1 MAIAPRKT
9 YETPGNLV
17 ELLDRVVAAAS
28 DTAFYGA
35 KLDGQRGID
44 GMNDFR
50 SIPITP
56 IAEFRRQRLADT
68 VARPTEVEWIVGP
81 RRGRV
86 QGTLAVAEGVDQTGA
101 RYDVFRDALR
111 EADPDSKLRSCA
123 VISSPERRYFAAEI
137 STILGYV
144 GIQAHV
150 FADKDRRRTREI
162 LRVLSPEIVVVLS
175 DWLAGP
181 DIPSETRVCVTFD
194 RGPRLMQDGQI
205 DMYHIDE
212 LGFLGHSTDGRQW
225 ILYNDLYLYEKT
237 ESGRLVVTALH
248 NLVQPLLRI
257 ETEDPAEAFGAALS
271 ECADN
276 RSG

>member
-1 MAIAPRKT
+1 M
-9 YETPGNLV
+9 
-17 ELLDRVVAAAS
+17 
-28 DTAFYGA
+28 
-35 KLDGQRGID
+35 
-44 GMNDFR
+44 
-50 SIPITP
+50 
-56 IAEFRRQRLADT
+56 ADT
-68 VARPTEVEWIVGP
+68 LARPAEVEWVVGP
-81 RRGRV
+81 RRGREREA
-86 QGTLAVAEGVDQTGA
+86 LAVAEGVEQTGA

-111 EADPDSKLRSCA
+111 EADPDSQLRSCA
-123 VISSPERRYFAAEI
+123 VVSSPERQYFSAEI

-150 FADKDRRRTREI
+150 FADTDRRRTREV
-162 LRVLSPEIVVVLS
+162 LRKLSPEMVVVLS

-181 DIPSETRVCVTFD
+181 DLPPETRVCVTFD
-194 RGPRLMQDGQI
+194 RGPRLKEVGQL

-212 LGFLGHSTDGRQW
+212 LGFLGHSADGRQW
-225 ILYNDLYLYEKT
+225 ILYNDLYLYERS

-257 ETEDPAEAFGAALS
+257 ETEELAEAFGAALS